1 MSYREKR
8 GWCHGLP
15 ISGLGIGLKLGFFC
29 HGAPREH
36 VQAFR
41 CTTGLQ
47 VGPPWA
53 FPSAQKQQF
62 ITEPSRIKA
71 VLVARP
77 LGPFDARAH
86 PQAPGGRTRG
96 PRVWLGASQ
105 LYLQKA
111 GGGARRVNVL
121 CSLSSSGLSAV
132 MHRLSK
138 VMV

>member
-1 MSYREKR
+1 MPWTAQLRP
-8 GWCHGLP
+8 WHWAW
-15 ISGLGIGLKLGFFC
+15 LGFFC

-53 FPSAQKQQF
+53 FPSTQKQQF

-77 LGPFDARAH
+77 LGPSDARAH

-96 PRVWLGASQ
+96 PRVRLGASQ
-105 LYLQKA
+105 LCLQKA
-111 GGGARRVNVL
+111 GGGARRAKGEQLLCRTHSGRVL
-121 CSLSSSGLSAV
+121 LSVQLRVERSDAQAF
-132 MHRLSK
+132 
-138 VMV
+138 